1 MTNSM
6 LLKGFEVELFT
17 GTFAGKNVG
26 VSSEVTKDLSGF
38 VKEPDQRNLEYITLP
53 DTRYSVLKHALL
65 LPRQKLRK
73 WLGSKELTILPGST
87 LSLGNTKVFERSDS
101 DNSYHSFIEKNYGTN
116 VVTASIH
123 INLGIENLSLL
134 FSALRLVRSE
144 ASLFLAISASSPFLS
159 GNATGVHSQRWVQFP
174 KTPLNV
180 PMFLDHA
187 HYVKWVEEQLDKGN
201 MHNERH
207 LWTSVR
213 PNGPER
219 PHLLNRLELRICD
232 LVCNVDLLLAITAL
246 LELRIINLK
255 NNIKKYDP
263 LEASSKT
270 QTELALLSEENDLNA
285 AKFSLDANLSH
296 WRNGKR
302 IKCRDWIKDLLSDV
316 TPLARELNMFELL
329 KPIESV
335 LNNGNQSMIWLDSY
349 SKGLSIQSLL
359 QKGIREMEREE
370 MNFVQMNQSISY

>member
-1 MTNSM
+1 MINLM

-17 GTFAGKNVG
+17 GTFSGANVG
-26 VSSEVTKDLSGF
+26 VASEVTKDLLDF
-38 VKEPDQRNLEYITLP
+38 VKEPDQRNLEYITVP
-53 DTRYSVLKHALL
+53 DKRYSVLKHALL

-73 WLGSKELTILPGST
+73 WLDCKKLTILPGST
-87 LSLGNTKVFERSDS
+87 LSLGDIKKFERSDS
-101 DNSYHSFIEKNYGTN
+101 ENSYHSFIERNYGTN

-123 INLGIENLSLL
+123 INLGIDDLPLL

-144 ASLFLAISASSPFLS
+144 ASLFLALSASSPFLA
-159 GNATGVHSQRWVQFP
+159 GHATGFHSQRWFQFP
-174 KTPLNV
+174 KTPSNV

-187 HYVKWVEEQLDKGN
+187 HYVQWIEEQLFQGN

-219 PHLLNRLELRICD
+219 PHILNRLELRICD

-263 LEASSKT
+263 IESSSKSPA
-270 QTELALLSEENDLNA
+270 EIAILSDENDLNA

-296 WRNGKR
+296 WRNGR
-302 IKCRDWIKDLLSDV
+302 QIKCRDWIKDLLLDV
-316 TPLARELNMFELL
+316 TPLAKKLNMFDLL
-329 KPIESV
+329 KPIEFV
-335 LNNGNQSMIWLDSY
+335 LNHGNQSMIWLDSY
-349 SKGLSIQSLL
+349 SKGVSIQSLI
-359 QKGIREMEREE
+359 QKGISDMEQEE
-370 MNFVQMNQSISY
+370 TNFI

>member
-1 MTNSM
+1 MTDSM
-6 LLKGFEVELFT
+6 LFKGFEVELFT
-17 GTFAGKNVG
+17 GTFAGANVG
-26 VSSEVTKDLSGF
+26 VASAVTEDLVDF
-38 VKEPDQRNLEYITLP
+38 VKEPDQRNIEFITVP
-53 DTRYSVLKHALL
+53 DKRYSVLKDALL

-73 WLGSKELTILPGST
+73 WLGSKKLTILPGST
-87 LSLGNTKVFERSDS
+87 LSLGNIKVFERSDS
-101 DNSYHSFIEKNYGTN
+101 ENSYHSFIEKNYGTN

-144 ASLFLAISASSPFLS
+144 ASLFLALSASSPFLA

-174 KTPLNV
+174 KTPSNV

-187 HYVKWVEEQLDKGN
+187 HYVKWVEEQLGKGN

-219 PHLLNRLELRICD
+219 PHILNRLELRICD

-263 LEASSKT
+263 IESSSQT
-270 QTELALLSEENDLNA
+270 QIELALLSDENDLNA
-285 AKFSLDANLSH
+285 AKSSLDANLSH
-296 WRNGKR
+296 WRNGNQ
-302 IKCRDWIKDLLSDV
+302 IKCRDWIKELLLDV
-316 TPLARELNMFELL
+316 TPLARELNMLDLL

-335 LNNGNQSMIWLDSY
+335 LNHGNQSMMWIDSY
-349 SKGLSIQSLL
+349 SKGVSIQSLL
-359 QKGIREMEREE
+359 QKGISEMEREE
-370 MNFVQMNQSISY
+370 TNFIQRKSID

>member
-1 MTNSM
+1 MTNFM

-26 VSSEVTKDLSGF
+26 VSSAITEDLKDF
-38 VKEPDQRNLEYITLP
+38 VKEPDQRNLEYITVP
-53 DTRYSVLKHALL
+53 DQRYGVLKHALL

-73 WLGSKELTILPGST
+73 WLDCRKLTILPGST
-87 LSLGNTKVFERSDS
+87 LSLGNTEIFERSDS
-101 DNSYHSFIEKNYGTN
+101 ENLYHSYIEKNYGTN

-134 FSALRLVRSE
+134 FSALRLVRCE
-144 ASLFLAISASSPFLS
+144 ASLFLALSASSPFL
-159 GNATGVHSQRWVQFP
+159 GGIATGVHSQRWIQFP

-180 PMFLDHA
+180 PMFFDHA
-187 HYVKWVEEQLDKGN
+187 HYVTWVEEQLSQGN

-219 PHLLNRLELRICD
+219 PHVLNRLELRICD
-232 LVCNVDLLLAITAL
+232 LICNVDLLLAITAL

-263 LEASSKT
+263 IEASAKT
-270 QTELALLSEENDLNA
+270 QTELALLSDENDLNA
-285 AKFSLDANLSH
+285 AKSSLDANLFH
-296 WRNGKR
+296 WRNGEQ
-302 IKCRDWIKDLLSDV
+302 IKCRDWIKEILLDV
-316 TPLARELNMFELL
+316 TPLAKELDIFELL
-329 KPIESV
+329 QPIESV
-335 LNNGNQSMIWLDSY
+335 LANGNQSMIWLDSY
-349 SKGLSIQSLL
+349 AKGESIQSLL
-359 QKGIREMEREE
+359 QKGISEIEQEE
-370 MNFVQMNQSISY
+370 SNFIQMKSTY